1 MSWQLT
7 NPPESENR
15 RECFFVKSGKVLV
28 LLLATVLIFS
38 AFAWAQ
44 STTSNATLNNAWE
57 TVLPSILNK
66 IQPPAF
72 PNKDFYVTN
81 FGAVG
86 NGTTDCSEAF
96 AKAIQAC
103 NEAGGGRV
111 VVPAGKFLTGPINL
125 LSNVDLYLEKGA
137 VILFS
142 TNANLYS
149 KHEPAGKKH
158 MPLISAYDQANVAV
172 TGEGTLDGQANA
184 QNWWPWK
191 KIKKLSDL
199 RPIFIRVRECQNV
212 LIQGVSIVNSP
223 AWQIKLELSDNV
235 TINGIDIDSLGP
247 NNDGIDV
254 SSDRYVLIENST
266 FNTGDDCI
274 ALASG
279 GGSPNPPVT
288 DIVIRNDKM
297 LHGHGSVTIGSA
309 VSNGASD
316 VFVENCTIGSP
327 NAAPWDLLR
336 IKSNIKIGGTIQNIY
351 VKNVKV
357 VKVSKAI
364 FSVNFDYSLKL
375 SHMLGKSGIRIPVV
389 RNVYLD
395 NINSQESRYVLLI
408 KGYEKSPVTNVN
420 VFDSTFNNVQD
431 GNTLDYVDEL
441 HIVNSLLNGSTFD

>member
-1 MSWQLT
+1 M
-7 NPPESENR
+7 
-15 RECFFVKSGKVLV
+15 KSGKVLV
-28 LLLATVLIFS
+28 LLLAAVLIFS

-44 STTSNATLNNAWE
+44 STTPNATFNNAWE
-57 TVLPSILNK
+57 NVLPAILGN
-66 IQPPAF
+66 IQPPSF
-72 PNKDFYVTN
+72 SNRDFYVTD

-86 NGTTDCSEAF
+86 NGTTNDSGAF

-103 NEAGGGRV
+103 NKAGGGRV
-111 VVPAGKFLTGPINL
+111 VVPAGRFLTGPINL

-137 VILFS
+137 VVLFS
-142 TNANLYS
+142 TNTNLYA
-149 KHEPAGKKH
+149 KHEPSGKKH
-158 MPLISAYDQANVAV
+158 MPLISAYDQTNVAI
-172 TGEGTLDGQANA
+172 TGDGTLNGQANA

-212 LIQGVSIVNSP
+212 LIQGVTIVNSP
-223 AWQIKLELSDNV
+223 AWQIKPELSDNV
-235 TINGIDIDSLGP
+235 IINGVNIDSVGP

-254 SSDRYVLIENST
+254 SSDKYVLIENST

-297 LHGHGSVTIGSA
+297 LHGHGAVTIGSA

-316 VFVENCTIGSP
+316 VFVENCTVGSP
-327 NAAPWDLLR
+327 NASPWDLLR
-336 IKSNIKIGGTIQNIY
+336 MKSNIKIGGTIQNVY

-395 NINSQESRYVLLI
+395 NVNSLSSRYVLLI

-420 VFDSTFNNVQD
+420 IFDSTFKNVRD
-431 GNTLDYVDEL
+431 GNKISHVKEL
-441 HIVNSLLNGSTFD
+441 KIVNVLLNGSSFD